1 MHTSKVVVVALI
13 TGIAVAAGTFF
24 GLRGLVGQAPAP
36 KMVEVPSLAG
46 MAVEQARELAEAKEL
61 RLAIFERR
69 PAGQAAGRV
78 IKQVPLPGSSVPLGT
93 ATYVIVSSG
102 TRSAALATP
111 TPKAPAAAPPAVA
124 PKPATAP
131 GQPAPTAAAAAPGE
145 QIVVPRVRGRS
156 LKRATKQLNDAGLRV
171 GRVRSRVDED
181 RAPGVVLKQRPK
193 AGERIAKGSAVE
205 IWLNDTE

>member
-69 PAGQAAGRV
+69 PAGQAVGRV

-102 TRSAALATP
+102 TRSGALATA
-111 TPKAPAAAPPAVA
+111 TPKAPAAPPPALA
-124 PKPATAP
+124 PKPAPAP
-131 GQPAPTAAAAAPGE
+131 GQPAPAAAAAAPGE
-145 QIVVPRVRGRS
+145 QVLVPRVRGRS
-156 LKRATKQLNDAGLRV
+156 LKRATKQLNDAGLKV
-171 GRVRSRVDED
+171 GRVRHRADED